1 MFDIKME
8 GVPDAPMVPGQRRA
22 PGAAGD
28 LAERLTAL
36 GQQTHTDLRAEWRR
50 LYRADPPK
58 RINRDLLELAVA
70 WKLQEKALGGL
81 GTSIRRQLSSLA
93 LTIETK
99 GDLAKSRAVKLKPG
113 ARLIREWHGETHDV
127 MVLDDGFRWRDQH
140 WRSLSVIAR
149 EITGTQ
155 WSGPRFFGLQKME
168 KEAEPLRT
176 VTSAVADGREATDA

>member
-8 GVPDAPMVPGQRRA
+8 NVPDAPMLSGQRNA
-22 PGAAGD
+22 PAGSGE
-28 LAERLTAL
+28 LTERLAAL
-36 GQQTHTDLRAEWRR
+36 GQLTPTDLRAEWRR
-50 LYRADPPK
+50 LYRAHPPK

-81 GTSIRRQLSSLA
+81 GTAIKRQLSTLA
-93 LTIETK
+93 QTMETT
-99 GDLAKSRAVKLKPG
+99 GDLVKPRAMKLRPG

-127 MVLDDGFRWRDQH
+127 LVLDDGFRWRGQH

-155 WSGPRFFGLQKME
+155 WSGPRFFGLRVAKGP
-168 KEAEPLRT
+168 EPVR
-176 VTSAVADGREATDA
+176 TDADVTIDLRETADA